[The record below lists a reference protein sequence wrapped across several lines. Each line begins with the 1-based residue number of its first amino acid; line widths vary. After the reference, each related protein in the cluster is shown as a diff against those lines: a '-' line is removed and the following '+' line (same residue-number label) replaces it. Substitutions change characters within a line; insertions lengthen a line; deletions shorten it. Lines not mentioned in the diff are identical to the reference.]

1 MELSRNLSMDPYF
14 CETGM
19 STVPR
24 LHFTSSAYTQCR
36 LARRKKTCL
45 KAVSVFLASLFWHGH
60 FHVALKLHKLTEI
73 ASLVIT
79 IQLHLITSF
88 CLPKASTLNPIPLV
102 WPPPSSWSSEFIV
115 KFLVVLCTRWLIPV
129 LRKYSNLGLHHL
141 GSKHISPFQDD
152 WWTHQT
158 WAKWWVL
165 QTPHNKRNI
174 PQEQINSLTPL
185 WTPRD
190 FQDSRTSHCLG
201 CKVGRGHM
209 SRETVNTLHAD
220 AGSADTAAFCCR
232 KRMGTKSLSQNQVE
246 MDGHVSIAVRL
257 NSQVFWDY
265 FYRCLLETGGLQQK
279 CVIQ

>member
-1 MELSRNLSMDPYF
+1 
-14 CETGM
+14 M
-19 STVPR
+19 SPG
-24 LHFTSSAYTQCR
+24 
-36 LARRKKTCL
+36 KEEKTCL

-152 WWTHQT
+152 WMMNPSNLSEVMSF
-158 WAKWWVL
+158 A
-165 QTPHNKRNI
+165 NS
-174 PQEQINSLTPL
+174 PQQGKHPAGANQFTNASMNTKGLPRFPNQPL
-185 WTPRD
+185 LGVQGWQGSHEPRD
-190 FQDSRTSHCLG
+190 G
-201 CKVGRGHM
+201 
-209 SRETVNTLHAD
+209 
-220 AGSADTAAFCCR
+220 
-232 KRMGTKSLSQNQVE
+232 
-246 MDGHVSIAVRL
+246 
-257 NSQVFWDY
+257 
-265 FYRCLLETGGLQQK
+265 
-279 CVIQ
+279 